1 MRARDTALGTVVKG
15 HGPARD
21 RHRTQKVRIQDQT
34 GSVFLLTQGTQATE
48 QQHVLIN
55 RWLAFMISQSF
66 GNFQHCATGGVAT
79 VIARDVAAE
88 RIVGDHLGDGVE
100 IAAPLVK
107 LDGYVSKWLYAST
120 KARIGLTYALSD
132 SAHLSEVVRQERDNA
147 IGFTQLVGAKHDRIV
162 TVTLQQVTV
171 LSLRAIDRANDGL
184 EGRGHDVGIDSHS
197 PKDFARHRALQ
208 VRSCS
213 GIATS

>member
-1 MRARDTALGTVVKG
+1 MWPRVSTFSATVKG

-79 VIARDVAAE
+79 VIARDIAAE
-88 RIVGDHLGDGVE
+88 RVVGDHLGDGVE

-120 KARIGLTYALSD
+120 KARICLTYALSD
-132 SAHLSEVVRQERDNA
+132 STHLSEVVRQERDNA

-184 EGRGHDVGIDSHS
+184 E
-197 PKDFARHRALQ
+197 
-208 VRSCS
+208 
-213 GIATS
+213 